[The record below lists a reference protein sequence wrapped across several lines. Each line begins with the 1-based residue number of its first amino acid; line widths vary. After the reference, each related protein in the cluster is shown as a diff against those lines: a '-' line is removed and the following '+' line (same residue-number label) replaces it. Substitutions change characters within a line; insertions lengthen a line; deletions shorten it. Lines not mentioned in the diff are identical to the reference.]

1 MKYIFLSLILFLT
14 SCSLSKDSAYWNE
27 DPIKKSIK
35 DKKLSMILEKND
47 DYKSMTFDEFNL
59 FLKDYSNNAE
69 YPKIIDEVINDK
81 VSKTAKL
88 KTKEFK
94 NKSDKMLSGS
104 TKQYP
109 KGTKKKLMNK

>member
-1 MKYIFLSLILFLT
+1 MKYLFLSLIIFLS

-27 DPIKKSIK
+27 DSLKKPVD
-35 DKKLSMILEKND
+35 DKKLSKILKKTG

-94 NKSDKMLSGS
+94 NKFDKILSGN

-109 KGTKKKLMNK
+109 KGTKKRN